1 MAAGNERH
9 RVLARRVVLASLLLL
24 AVASIACVVVG
35 WSGTTSAIL
44 AAALLPPLLL
54 PLTGIARGER
64 RTYAWAT
71 LCIVPAFVYG
81 LTELVANPGARP
93 LAALVLGASLLL
105 FFSLVAYL
113 RVTRPQPAAQPPPIP

>member
-1 MAAGNERH
+1 MADGNARH
-9 RVLARRVVLASLLLL
+9 RLLARRLVLASLLLL
-24 AVASIACVVVG
+24 AVVSIACVVVG
-35 WSGTTSAIL
+35 WSGTPSAIL

-54 PLTGIARGER
+54 PLAGIARGER
-64 RTYAWAT
+64 RTHAWAT

-81 LTELVANPGARP
+81 LTEVVANPDARP

-113 RVTRPQPAAQPPPIP
+113 RVTRTPPAPQVPPRP